1 MPERQDLD
9 LIIEKI
15 NKKFNEFKETNDAAE
30 EQRSARNGEALAETQ
45 EKLDKINADITE
57 LRKEQNQL
65 EKIINRPKV
74 KNDIEMTPELEL
86 HNRAYEKFIRFGNGE
101 TGQAQ
106 FTDEEKRALAG
117 TADTD
122 GQFLVPIDFES
133 ELIMNA
139 YDMAAVRPL
148 CQVGTTSRDVVQL
161 GALSKPT
168 VAWGKRAIAVT
179 EQTLD
184 AGGMQ
189 VRIFNL
195 RALTLISNDTLD
207 DAEADVMGELRDAFE
222 MALAEAEDD
231 AFIAGADADTPPGI
245 MSNSVVLAR
254 YKATGVADAIADA
267 THNGMDA
274 VQQLYYGVKA
284 TYRRNG
290 TFAMNSTTEALFR
303 ALKNGEGDY
312 YWEPSMQAGTPV
324 SLMGRPVVNPEGMA
338 DVAANSYPAVFG
350 DFRSGYKIRDRAG
363 MTMTRLIERY
373 AEYDQVG
380 ILIKKRTG
388 GQVTLP
394 EAFCPLKVAA
404 S

>member
-1 MPERQDLD
+1 MPEKQDLD
-9 LIIEKI
+9 LVIDKI
-15 NKKFNEFKETNDAAE
+15 NTKFEEFKRTNDKAE
-30 EQRSARNGEALAETQ
+30 QERETRNGEALAETS

-65 EKIINRPKV
+65 EKRLNRPKV
-74 KNDIEMTPELEL
+74 KNDIEITPEIEL
-86 HNRAYEKFIRFGNGE
+86 HKRAYEKYIRFGVGE
-101 TGQAQ
+101 TGSSQ
-106 FTDEEKRALAG
+106 FTDDEKRALAG
-117 TADTD
+117 TSDTD
-122 GQFLVPIDFES
+122 GQFLVPIDFEN

-139 YDMAAVRPL
+139 YDMAAIRPL

-168 VAWGKRAIAVT
+168 VAWGKRAIAVSQ
-179 EQTLD
+179 QTLD

-189 VRIFNL
+189 VRIRNL

-207 DAEADVMGELRDAFE
+207 DADADIMGEIRDAFE
-222 MALAEAEDD
+222 MAVAEAEDD
-231 AFIAGADADTPPGI
+231 AFIAGTDEDSPPGI
-245 MSNSVVLAR
+245 MANSVVLAR
-254 YKATGVADAIADA
+254 NVVTGVADAIADA
-267 THNGMDA
+267 TNNGMDA
-274 VQQLYYGVKA
+274 VQRMYYGVKA

-290 TFAMNSTTEALFR
+290 TFAFNSATEALFR

-312 YWEPSMQAGTPV
+312 LWEPSSQAGTPV

-363 MTMTRLIERY
+363 LVLTRLIERY
-373 AEYDQVG
+373 AEYDQTG
-380 ILIKKRTG
+380 IMLKKRTG

-394 EAFCPLKVAA
+394 EAFCPLKV
-404 S
+404 ST